1 MVEHVKHVLDSYK
14 SLMGMLGYDVTK
26 KGLYLFVSLAE
37 EIRELLKEEKS
48 HAEILEMLPALL
60 REEYHVAFEMRKANY
75 MEMLNDFT
83 NSRKVT
89 PENQQLNQSFRLDKE
104 NLPLGNALIF
114 FAEYFNYIER
124 IDKHTKEM
132 IKKYSEEK
140 KIKISK
146 NGFR

>member
-1 MVEHVKHVLDSYK
+1 MVEHVKHVVDSYK

-37 EIRELLKEEKS
+37 EVRDLLKEEKS
-48 HAEILEMLPALL
+48 HTEILEMLPALL
-60 REEYHVAFEMRKANY
+60 RDEYHIAFEMRKANY
-75 MEMLNDFT
+75 MEMLDDFT

-89 PENQQLNQSFRLDKE
+89 PENQQLNQSFRLEKD

-124 IDKHTKEM
+124 IDLHTKEM

-140 KIKISK
+140 K
-146 NGFR
+146 

>member
-37 EIRELLKEEKS
+37 EIRDLLKEEKS
-48 HAEILEMLPALL
+48 YAEILEMLPALL

-140 KIKISK
+140 K
-146 NGFR
+146 

>member
-1 MVEHVKHVLDSYK
+1 MVEHIKHVIDSYK

-37 EIRELLKEEKS
+37 EVRDLLKEEKS

-60 REEYHVAFEMRKANY
+60 RDEYHIAFEMRKANY
-75 MEMLNDFT
+75 MEMLDDFT

-89 PENQQLNQSFRLDKE
+89 PENQQLNQSFRLEKE

-124 IDKHTKEM
+124 IDLHTKEM

-140 KIKISK
+140 K
-146 NGFR
+146 

>member
-1 MVEHVKHVLDSYK
+1 MFEHVKHVVDSYK

-37 EIRELLKEEKS
+37 EIRDLLKEEKS
-48 HAEILEMLPALL
+48 HSDILEMLPTLL
-60 REEYHVAFEMRKANY
+60 REEYHFALEIRKDKY
-75 MEMLNDFT
+75 MEMLEDFT

-89 PENQQLNQSFRLDKE
+89 KENQQLNKSFRLDEE

-124 IDKHTKEM
+124 IDIHTKEM
-132 IKKYSEEK
+132 IKKYSDTK
-140 KIKISK
+140 K
-146 NGFR
+146 

>member
-1 MVEHVKHVLDSYK
+1 MVEHVKHVIDSYK

-140 KIKISK
+140 K
-146 NGFR
+146 

>member
-37 EIRELLKEEKS
+37 EVRDLLKEEKS

-75 MEMLNDFT
+75 MEMLNDFA

-89 PENQQLNQSFRLDKE
+89 PENQQLNQSFRLEKD

-132 IKKYSEEK
+132 IKKYSDEK
-140 KIKISK
+140 K
-146 NGFR
+146 

>member
-1 MVEHVKHVLDSYK
+1 MVEHVKHVVDSYK

-37 EIRELLKEEKS
+37 EVRDLLKEEKS

-60 REEYHVAFEMRKANY
+60 RDEYHIAFEMRKANY
-75 MEMLNDFT
+75 MEMLDDFT

-89 PENQQLNQSFRLDKE
+89 PENQQLNQSFRLEKE

-124 IDKHTKEM
+124 IDLHTKEM

-140 KIKISK
+140 K
-146 NGFR
+146 

>member
-37 EIRELLKEEKS
+37 EVRDLLKEEKS

-89 PENQQLNQSFRLDKE
+89 PENQQLNQSFRLENE

-132 IKKYSEEK
+132 IKKYSDEK
-140 KIKISK
+140 K
-146 NGFR
+146 

>member
-37 EIRELLKEEKS
+37 EIRDLLKEEKS

-89 PENQQLNQSFRLDKE
+89 PENQQLNQSLRLDKE

-140 KIKISK
+140 K
-146 NGFR
+146 

>member
-1 MVEHVKHVLDSYK
+1 MVEHVKHVIDSYK

-37 EIRELLKEEKS
+37 EVRDLLKEENS

-60 REEYHVAFEMRKANY
+60 RDEYHIAFEMRKANY
-75 MEMLNDFT
+75 MEMLDDFT

-89 PENQQLNQSFRLDKE
+89 PENQQLNQSFRLEKE

-114 FAEYFNYIER
+114 FAEYFNYIEN
-124 IDKHTKEM
+124 IDLHTKQM
-132 IKKYSEEK
+132 LKKYSTDK
-140 KIKISK
+140 
-146 NGFR
+146 

>member
-140 KIKISK
+140 NK
-146 NGFR
+146 NF

>member
-124 IDKHTKEM
+124 IDTHTKEM

>member
-1 MVEHVKHVLDSYK
+1 MVEHVKHVIDSYK

-37 EIRELLKEEKS
+37 EVRDLLKEEKS

-60 REEYHVAFEMRKANY
+60 RDEYHIAFEMRKANY
-75 MEMLNDFT
+75 MEMLDDFT

-89 PENQQLNQSFRLDKE
+89 PENQQLNQSFRLEKE

-124 IDKHTKEM
+124 IDLHTKEM

-140 KIKISK
+140 NK
-146 NGFR
+146 NF

>member
-1 MVEHVKHVLDSYK
+1 MVEHVKHVIDSYK

-37 EIRELLKEEKS
+37 EVRDLLKEEKS

-60 REEYHVAFEMRKANY
+60 RDEYHIAFEMRKANY
-75 MEMLNDFT
+75 MEMLNDFA

-89 PENQQLNQSFRLDKE
+89 PENQQLNQSFRLEKE

-124 IDKHTKEM
+124 IDLHTKEM

-140 KIKISK
+140 K
-146 NGFR
+146 

>member
-1 MVEHVKHVLDSYK
+1 MVEHVKHVIDSYK

-37 EIRELLKEEKS
+37 EVRDLLKEEKS

-60 REEYHVAFEMRKANY
+60 RDEYHIAFEMRKANY
-75 MEMLNDFT
+75 MEMLDDFT

-89 PENQQLNQSFRLDKE
+89 PENQQLNQSFRLEKE

-124 IDKHTKEM
+124 IDLHTKEM

-140 KIKISK
+140 K
-146 NGFR
+146 

>member
-1 MVEHVKHVLDSYK
+1 MVEHVKHVIDSYK

-37 EIRELLKEEKS
+37 EVRDLLKEEKS

-60 REEYHVAFEMRKANY
+60 RDEYHIAFEMRKANY
-75 MEMLNDFT
+75 MEMLDDFT

-89 PENQQLNQSFRLDKE
+89 PENQQLNQSFRLEKE

-140 KIKISK
+140 K
-146 NGFR
+146 

>member
-37 EIRELLKEEKS
+37 EIRDLLKEEKS

-140 KIKISK
+140 K
-146 NGFR
+146 

>member
-37 EIRELLKEEKS
+37 EIRDLLKEEKS

-140 KIKISK
+140 NK
-146 NGFR
+146 NF

>member
-37 EIRELLKEEKS
+37 EIRDLLKEEKS

-75 MEMLNDFT
+75 MEMLNEFT

-140 KIKISK
+140 K
-146 NGFR
+146 

>member
-1 MVEHVKHVLDSYK
+1 MVEHVKHVIDSYK

-37 EIRELLKEEKS
+37 EVRDLLKEEKS

-60 REEYHVAFEMRKANY
+60 RDEYHIAFEMRKANY
-75 MEMLNDFT
+75 MEMLDDFT

-89 PENQQLNQSFRLDKE
+89 PENQQLNQSFRLEKE
-104 NLPLGNALIF
+104 NLPLGNALLF

-124 IDKHTKEM
+124 IDLHTKEM

-140 KIKISK
+140 K
-146 NGFR
+146 

>member
-1 MVEHVKHVLDSYK
+1 MFDHVKHVVDNYK

-37 EIRELLKEEKS
+37 EIRDLLKEEKS
-48 HAEILEMLPALL
+48 HSEILEMLPTLL
-60 REEYHVAFEMRKANY
+60 REEYHFALEMRKDKY
-75 MEMLNDFT
+75 MEMLNEFND
-83 NSRKVT
+83 SRKVT
-89 PENQQLNQSFRLDKE
+89 PENRQLNASFRLSKE
-104 NLPLGNALIF
+104 NLPLGNALLF

-140 KIKISK
+140 K
-146 NGFR
+146 

>member
-140 KIKISK
+140 K
-146 NGFR
+146 

>member
-14 SLMGMLGYDVTK
+14 SLMEMLGYDVTK

-37 EIRELLKEEKS
+37 EVRDLLKAEKS
-48 HAEILEMLPALL
+48 HAEILEMLPSLL
-60 REEYHVAFEMRKANY
+60 REEYHFAFEMRKSNY

-89 PENQQLNQSFRLDKE
+89 PQNQQLNQSFRLEKE

-124 IDKHTKEM
+124 IDLHTKEM

-140 KIKISK
+140 K
-146 NGFR
+146 

>member
-1 MVEHVKHVLDSYK
+1 MVEHVKHVIDSYK

-37 EIRELLKEEKS
+37 EVRDLLKEEKS

-60 REEYHVAFEMRKANY
+60 RDEYHIAFEMRKANY
-75 MEMLNDFT
+75 MEMLDDFT

-89 PENQQLNQSFRLDKE
+89 PENQQLNQSFRLEKE

-114 FAEYFNYIER
+114 FAEYFNYIEN
-124 IDKHTKEM
+124 IDLHTKQM
-132 IKKYSEEK
+132 LKKYSTDK
-140 KIKISK
+140 
-146 NGFR
+146 